1 MIEIISNNERFKI
14 DSLFNIMYKLSWT
27 DLSLMSIGLEGEQ
40 SVASCLL
47 PALGETMVILIGLRG
62 LQASSSV

>member
-1 MIEIISNNERFKI
+1 MSNNERFKI

-47 PALGETMVILIGLRG
+47 PALGETMVSLMGLSG
-62 LQASSSV
+62 LQDNISV